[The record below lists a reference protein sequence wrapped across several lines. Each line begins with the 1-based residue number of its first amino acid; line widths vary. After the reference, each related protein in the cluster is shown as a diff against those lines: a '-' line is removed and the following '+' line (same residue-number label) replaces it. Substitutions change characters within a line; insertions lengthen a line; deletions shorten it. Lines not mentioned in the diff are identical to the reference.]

1 MSNKQKQQTEDILDK
16 IKDVLDK
23 RRLKG
28 VRLSLAPF

>member
-23 RRLKG
+23 KTIKRELG
-28 VRLSLAPF
+28 